1 MKTVK
6 NLIPALVAVA
16 LLLPLSANATSSTEV
31 RQAMQTAAERAE
43 ASLRA
48 ANIPPQATIS
58 VLPLANDPG
67 RYFEG
72 LLKMAVTRAG
82 LTYVEGREDPFWDAV
97 MAEVEWDERKMDMLD
112 ERTLTTFGKLKST
125 QFLLYGNIRE
135 ARQTERGV
143 YVEVELHLSSIETK
157 QHLWGDLIA
166 VRYYM
171 PGQITGMVDLDPALR
186 QLLRQSLQAE
196 VASIRQA
203 EKLQGVQRVVMA
215 PIAGDIDGYIGG
227 LVENFL
233 SQTTLFP
240 TRLDANT
247 LGEVRQILRDR
258 PQTADAVMTGAV
270 RDLSRTLRRQE
281 PGRSIYETIIELQ
294 LRIESASDGSVLWS
308 QTVSAIGEDIDEES
322 WWSLILK
329 NRTALVAAGVIL
341 VGLFVFILLLRAMT
355 RSR

>member
-1 MKTVK
+1 
-6 NLIPALVAVA
+6 
-16 LLLPLSANATSSTEV
+16 
-31 RQAMQTAAERAE
+31 
-43 ASLRA
+43 
-48 ANIPPQATIS
+48 
-58 VLPLANDPG
+58 
-67 RYFEG
+67 
-72 LLKMAVTRAG
+72 
-82 LTYVEGREDPFWDAV
+82 
-97 MAEVEWDERKMDMLD
+97 
-112 ERTLTTFGKLKST
+112 
-125 QFLLYGNIRE
+125 
-135 ARQTERGV
+135 
-143 YVEVELHLSSIETK
+143 
-157 QHLWGDLIA
+157 
-166 VRYYM
+166 
-171 PGQITGMVDLDPALR
+171 
-186 QLLRQSLQAE
+186 
-196 VASIRQA
+196 
-203 EKLQGVQRVVMA
+203 MA